1 MLIILKLIW
10 TNITNLTTTTTALTP
25 IEDRIPNASNLVEK
39 TDSNTNINEIEKKIT
54 DHDHDKYII
63 TPEFNK
69 LRAENFAARLAQA
82 NLGSKHDITTLV
94 KTILVIKFL
103 KKNSYLKSI
112 KRFASWRWILKKC
125 FIIL

>member
-39 TDSNTNINEIEKKIT
+39 TDSNTNINEIEKKIS

-63 TPEFNK
+63 TPKFNK
-69 LRAENFAARLAQA
+69 LTWENFAARLAQA
-82 NLGSKHDITTLV
+82 NLTSKIDTGNFVKKKTDFEDKLNKNLNEKVTSNKSKYLLV
-94 KTILVIKFL
+94 E
-103 KKNSYLKSI
+103 N
-112 KRFASWRWILKKC
+112 
-125 FIIL
+125 

>member
-63 TPEFNK
+63 TPEFDK
-69 LRAENFAARLAQA
+69 LTWENFAARLAQA
-82 NLGSKHDITTLV
+82 NLTSKIDTGNFV
-94 KTILVIKFL
+94 K
-103 KKNSYLKSI
+103 KKQ
-112 KRFASWRWILKKC
+112 ILK
-125 FIIL
+125 IN

>member
-63 TPEFNK
+63 TPEFDK
-69 LRAENFAARLAQA
+69 LTWENFAARLAQA
-82 NLGSKHDITTLV
+82 NLTSKIDTGNFVKKKTDFEDKLNKNLNEKVTSNKSKYLLV
-94 KTILVIKFL
+94 E
-103 KKNSYLKSI
+103 N
-112 KRFASWRWILKKC
+112 
-125 FIIL
+125 